1 MPMTPPESTDAPEAL
16 AWSDAFV
23 LGFDPMDHLHEEF
36 VDIAGR
42 LQAAEDAALPVL
54 LDEMARHLEQHFQME
69 DKWMEETDFPPRGCH
84 MDEHAAVLK
93 SVHEV
98 QAELAAGNVELC
110 RDLVDHLATW
120 FPGHADHLDSA
131 LAHWMSKRRFGGKPV
146 VLRRGLTL
154 R

>member
-1 MPMTPPESTDAPEAL
+1 
-16 AWSDAFV
+16 
-23 LGFDPMDHLHEEF
+23 
-36 VDIAGR
+36 
-42 LQAAEDAALPVL
+42 
-54 LDEMARHLEQHFQME
+54 
-69 DKWMEETDFPPRGCH
+69 